1 MRERIKMYSS
11 YKAVE
16 EVSKAFATK
25 VKRAKSKLEDAREAA
40 IQAEIVMAKRCNEIG
55 IGLAQARQG
64 RFERIKPSLA
74 IELGDLS
81 VDLDLRGNGVRAA
94 ERALDALCTELMSD
108 PAVRIQIAERLN
120 ELANTI
126 INSDSI
132 VQNSINE
139 IGALESSMQ
148 ASKKMADEL
157 RFARGGRASLIR
169 GHQGSSPD
177 PYEVSGKA
185 KSFAQLLASSESAVN
200 V

>member
-1 MRERIKMYSS
+1 MYSS

-16 EVSKAFATK
+16 EISKAFATK
-25 VKRAKSKLEDAREAA
+25 VKPAQSKLSDAREAA
-40 IQAEIVMAKRCNEIG
+40 IEAEIVMAQRCQETG
-55 IGLAQARQG
+55 IGLSQARQG

-74 IELGDLS
+74 IELGDLN

-94 ERALDALCTELMSD
+94 ERALDSLCTELMSE

-139 IGALESSMQ
+139 IGAIESSMQ
-148 ASKKMADEL
+148 VSRKMADEL

-169 GHQGSSPD
+169 GHQGSAPD
-177 PYEVSGKA
+177 PHEVSSKA
-185 KSFAQLLASSESAVN
+185 KDFAQLLASSESVTA
-200 V
+200 

>member
-1 MRERIKMYSS
+1 MS
-11 YKAVE
+11 
-16 EVSKAFATK
+16 
-25 VKRAKSKLEDAREAA
+25 
-40 IQAEIVMAKRCNEIG
+40 
-55 IGLAQARQG
+55 QARQG

-74 IELGDLS
+74 IELGDLN

-94 ERALDALCTELMSD
+94 ERALDSLCTELMSD

-148 ASKKMADEL
+148 VSKKMADEL

-169 GHQGSSPD
+169 GHQGSAPD
-177 PYEVSGKA
+177 PHEVSNKA
-185 KSFAQLLASSESAVN
+185 KSFAQLLASSQSVTA
-200 V
+200 